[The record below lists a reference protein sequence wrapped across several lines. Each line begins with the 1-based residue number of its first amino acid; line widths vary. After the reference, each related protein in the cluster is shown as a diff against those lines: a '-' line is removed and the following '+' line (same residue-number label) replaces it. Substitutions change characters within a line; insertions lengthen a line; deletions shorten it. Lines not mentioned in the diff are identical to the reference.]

1 MSLLPFILCPL
12 SPPSPYPL
20 LIETSPASRLPYPP
34 AASTLGSSAS
44 VNNNHNLWMIITPT
58 LHSIYNN
65 FPTII
70 IILPI
75 PLHISPL
82 VLFLFDVYGI
92 VRWILS
98 AAHWRQGSVIEK
110 PPLLFL
116 ILSFPFYF
124 PSHVYIHPYS
134 PSTSLCPSQ
143 PTPSSSPTSRKL
155 WLCHTEEIPCSEQ
168 ESEPLFFYYL
178 HHLKPYIEKFLFSIL
193 FCSCF
198 FCIFFCP
205 FILFIPFPF

>member
-70 IILPI
+70 IIIPI

-82 VLFLFDVYGI
+82 IYFSLTSSGVWSAGYCLLPIGARGVSWRNPPSSSSSFRKLSTFPTPI
-92 VRWILS
+92 VFFNSISYLPSPCSFSPFSFFSNYAGWAEDYIDHACNLS
-98 AAHWRQGSVIEK
+98 A
-110 PPLLFL
+110 P
-116 ILSFPFYF
+116 
-124 PSHVYIHPYS
+124 
-134 PSTSLCPSQ
+134 TSY
-143 PTPSSSPTSRKL
+143 TTYHFSSPTSK
-155 WLCHTEEIPCSEQ
+155 TVYTIN
-168 ESEPLFFYYL
+168 
-178 HHLKPYIEKFLFSIL
+178 HLTLPFSIH
-193 FCSCF
+193 
-198 FCIFFCP
+198 
-205 FILFIPFPF
+205 